1 MARHG
6 LVKQIIGSAG
16 GGGIFFTDSSP
27 FAKLL
32 DLCVKLRSSRDARSV
47 HGRLIQTP
55 FCEEVFIQNRL
66 IDVYG
71 KCGYLDYARKVFDRM
86 SERNVFSYNSII
98 STLMRWGFV
107 DESAWLFSL
116 MPEKDQCSWNSMI
129 AGFAQHDR
137 FEEALD
143 WFVRMHRDDFV
154 LNDYSFGSGL
164 SACSRLKDLKL
175 GAQIHGLISKS
186 KYSLDVFM
194 GSGLI
199 DFYSK
204 CGLVGCARRVFDGME
219 EKNVV
224 SWNCL
229 ITCYEQNGPAN
240 EALEAFGRM
249 TEHGFKP
256 DEVTLASVV
265 SACATLAAFKEGV
278 QIHARVVKSDKFRN
292 DLILGNALVDM
303 YAKCGRVN
311 EARCVFDRMPVRNA
325 VSETTMV
332 SGYAKSAS
340 VKAARSMFATIK
352 QKDIV
357 SWNALIAGY
366 TQNGEN
372 EEALGLF
379 RMLKR
384 ESVCPTHYT
393 FGNLL
398 NACAN
403 LADLELGRQAHSH
416 VVKHGFRFQFGEEPD
431 IFVGNSLIDMYMKC
445 GSVEEGLRVF
455 ENMVEKDHVSWNTM
469 IVGYAQNGY
478 GMEALELF
486 QKMLESGEKPDH
498 VTMIGTLCA
507 CSHAGLVEE
516 GRRYFFS
523 MTKEHGLLPVK
534 DHYTCMV
541 DLLGRAGCLE
551 EAKDLIES
559 MPKQPD
565 AVVWSSLLSAC
576 KVHRNIT
583 LGKYVAEKI
592 FEIDPTSSGPYVLL
606 ANMYSELGRW
616 GDAVSV
622 RKLMRRRGVVKQPG
636 CSWIDI
642 QSNVHVFMVKDKR
655 HPQKKEIYS
664 ILKLLTKH
672 MRQAGYVPD
681 ASDHEAY
688 EEPSDFESSSCFH
701 MEMQA
706 EAAVM

>member
-6 LVKQIIGSAG
+6 LVKQIVGSAG
-16 GGGIFFTDSSP
+16 GGDVFFTDSSP

-32 DLCVKLRSSRDARSV
+32 DLCVKFRSSRDARSV
-47 HGRLIQTP
+47 HGRIIQTP
-55 FCEEVFIQNRL
+55 FCKEVFIQNRL
-66 IDVYG
+66 VDVYG
-71 KCGYLDYARKVFDRM
+71 KCGYLDYARKLFDRM
-86 SERNVFSYNSII
+86 SERNVYSYNSII
-98 STLMRWGFV
+98 STLMRWSFV
-107 DESAWLFSL
+107 DEGAWLFSL

-143 WFVRMHRDDFV
+143 CFVRMHKDDFV

-240 EALEAFGRM
+240 EALEAFRRM
-249 TEHGFKP
+249 IEHGSAP
-256 DEVTLASVV
+256 DEVTLASVA

-278 QIHARVVKSDKFRN
+278 QIHARVMKSEKFRN

-340 VKAARSMFATIK
+340 VNAARSMFATIK

-416 VVKHGFRFQFGEEPD
+416 VVKHGSRFQFGEEPD
-431 IFVGNSLIDMYMKC
+431 IFVGNSLIDMYMK
-445 GSVEEGLRVF
+445 
-455 ENMVEKDHVSWNTM
+455 W
-469 IVGYAQNGY
+469 
-478 GMEALELF
+478 
-486 QKMLESGEKPDH
+486 
-498 VTMIGTLCA
+498 
-507 CSHAGLVEE
+507 
-516 GRRYFFS
+516 
-523 MTKEHGLLPVK
+523 
-534 DHYTCMV
+534 
-541 DLLGRAGCLE
+541 
-551 EAKDLIES
+551 
-559 MPKQPD
+559 
-565 AVVWSSLLSAC
+565 
-576 KVHRNIT
+576 
-583 LGKYVAEKI
+583 KYVAEKI

-616 GDAVSV
+616 GDA
-622 RKLMRRRGVVKQPG
+622 
-636 CSWIDI
+636 
-642 QSNVHVFMVKDKR
+642 SNVHVFMVKDKR

-664 ILKLLTKH
+664 ILKLLTKQ

-688 EEPSDFESSSCFH
+688 EEPSELESSSCSH

-706 EAAVM
+706 EVAVM

>member
-6 LVKQIIGSAG
+6 LVKQIVGSAG
-16 GGGIFFTDSSP
+16 GGDVFFTDSSP

-32 DLCVKLRSSRDARSV
+32 DLCVKFRSSRDARSV
-47 HGRLIQTP
+47 HGRIIQTP
-55 FCEEVFIQNRL
+55 FCKEVFIQNRL
-66 IDVYG
+66 VDVYG
-71 KCGYLDYARKVFDRM
+71 KCGYLDYARKLFDRM
-86 SERNVFSYNSII
+86 SERNVYSYNSII
-98 STLMRWGFV
+98 STLMRWSFV
-107 DESAWLFSL
+107 DEGAWLFSL

-143 WFVRMHRDDFV
+143 CFVRMHKDDFV

-240 EALEAFGRM
+240 EALEAFRRM
-249 TEHGFKP
+249 IEHGSAP

-278 QIHARVVKSDKFRN
+278 QIHAR
-292 DLILGNALVDM
+292 
-303 YAKCGRVN
+303 
-311 EARCVFDRMPVRNA
+311 
-325 VSETTMV
+325 
-332 SGYAKSAS
+332 
-340 VKAARSMFATIK
+340 
-352 QKDIV
+352 
-357 SWNALIAGY
+357 
-366 TQNGEN
+366 NGEN

-431 IFVGNSLIDMYMKC
+431 IF
-445 GSVEEGLRVF
+445 
-455 ENMVEKDHVSWNTM
+455 
-469 IVGYAQNGY
+469 
-478 GMEALELF
+478 
-486 QKMLESGEKPDH
+486 
-498 VTMIGTLCA
+498 
-507 CSHAGLVEE
+507 
-516 GRRYFFS
+516 
-523 MTKEHGLLPVK
+523 
-534 DHYTCMV
+534 
-541 DLLGRAGCLE
+541 
-551 EAKDLIES
+551 
-559 MPKQPD
+559 
-565 AVVWSSLLSAC
+565 
-576 KVHRNIT
+576 
-583 LGKYVAEKI
+583 
-592 FEIDPTSSGPYVLL
+592 
-606 ANMYSELGRW
+606 
-616 GDAVSV
+616 
-622 RKLMRRRGVVKQPG
+622 
-636 CSWIDI
+636 
-642 QSNVHVFMVKDKR
+642 
-655 HPQKKEIYS
+655 
-664 ILKLLTKH
+664 

-688 EEPSDFESSSCFH
+688 EEPSELESSSCSH

-706 EAAVM
+706 EVAVM

>member
-6 LVKQIIGSAG
+6 LVKQIVGSAG
-16 GGGIFFTDSSP
+16 GGDVFFTDSSP

-32 DLCVKLRSSRDARSV
+32 DLCVKFRSSRDARSV
-47 HGRLIQTP
+47 HGRIIQTP
-55 FCEEVFIQNRL
+55 FCKEVFIQNRL
-66 IDVYG
+66 VDVYG

-86 SERNVFSYNSII
+86 SERNVYSYNSII
-98 STLMRWGFV
+98 STLMRWSFV
-107 DESAWLFSL
+107 DEGAWLFSL

-143 WFVRMHRDDFV
+143 CFVRMHKDDFV

-164 SACSRLKDLKL
+164 SAS
-175 GAQIHGLISKS
+175 
-186 KYSLDVFM
+186 
-194 GSGLI
+194 
-199 DFYSK
+199 
-204 CGLVGCARRVFDGME
+204 
-219 EKNVV
+219 
-224 SWNCL
+224 
-229 ITCYEQNGPAN
+229 
-240 EALEAFGRM
+240 
-249 TEHGFKP
+249 
-256 DEVTLASVV
+256 
-265 SACATLAAFKEGV
+265 FKEGV
-278 QIHARVVKSDKFRN
+278 QIHAHVMKSEKFRN

-340 VKAARSMFATIK
+340 VNAARSMFATIK

-455 ENMVEKDHVSWNTM
+455 ENLVEKDNVSWNTM

-478 GMEALELF
+478 GTEALELF

-516 GRRYFFS
+516 GRHYFFS
-523 MTKEHGLLPVK
+523 MTKEHGLLPLK

-541 DLLGRAGCLE
+541 DLLGRAGCLD

-642 QSNVHVFMVKDKR
+642 QSNVHVFMVKDKK

-664 ILKLLTKH
+664 ILKLLTKQ

-688 EEPSDFESSSCFH
+688 EEPSELESSSCSH

-706 EAAVM
+706 EVAVM

>member
-1 MARHG
+1 MARNG

-86 SERNVFSYNSII
+86 SEKNVFSYNSII

-116 MPEKDQCSWNSMI
+116 IPENDQCSWNSMI

-204 CGLVGCARRVFDGME
+204 CG
-219 EKNVV
+219 
-224 SWNCL
+224 
-229 ITCYEQNGPAN
+229 
-240 EALEAFGRM
+240 
-249 TEHGFKP
+249 
-256 DEVTLASVV
+256 
-265 SACATLAAFKEGV
+265 
-278 QIHARVVKSDKFRN
+278 
-292 DLILGNALVDM
+292 
-303 YAKCGRVN
+303 
-311 EARCVFDRMPVRNA
+311 MPVRNA
-325 VSETTMV
+325 VSETTM
-332 SGYAKSAS
+332 
-340 VKAARSMFATIK
+340 
-352 QKDIV
+352 
-357 SWNALIAGY
+357 
-366 TQNGEN
+366 
-372 EEALGLF
+372 
-379 RMLKR
+379 
-384 ESVCPTHYT
+384 
-393 FGNLL
+393 
-398 NACAN
+398 
-403 LADLELGRQAHSH
+403 
-416 VVKHGFRFQFGEEPD
+416 FGEEPD

-507 CSHAGLVEE
+507 CSHTGLVEE

-583 LGKYVAEKI
+583 LGK
-592 FEIDPTSSGPYVLL
+592 
-606 ANMYSELGRW
+606 W

-664 ILKLLTKH
+664 ILKLLTRH

-688 EEPSDFESSSCFH
+688 EEPSELESSSCFH

>member
-1 MARHG
+1 MEWQDMGWSSKSLAVLVVVTSFSLTRHHLQNSWIYASNLG
-6 LVKQIIGSAG
+6 PLGMLVAYM
-16 GGGIFFTDSSP
+16 
-27 FAKLL
+27 
-32 DLCVKLRSSRDARSV
+32 
-47 HGRLIQTP
+47 GRIIQTP
-55 FCEEVFIQNRL
+55 FCKEVFIQNRL
-66 IDVYG
+66 VDVYG

-86 SERNVFSYNSII
+86 SERNVYSYNSII
-98 STLMRWGFV
+98 STLMRWSFV
-107 DESAWLFSL
+107 DEGAWLFSL

-129 AGFAQHDR
+129 AGFAQHDQ

-143 WFVRMHRDDFV
+143 CFVKMHKDDFV

-240 EALEAFGRM
+240 EALEAFRRM
-249 TEHGFKP
+249 IEHGSEP

-278 QIHARVVKSDKFRN
+278 QIHARVMKSEKFRN

-340 VKAARSMFATIK
+340 VNAARSMFATIK

-384 ESVCPTHYT
+384 ESVSPTHYT

-455 ENMVEKDHVSWNTM
+455 ENLVEKDNVSWNTM

-478 GMEALELF
+478 GAEALELF

-516 GRRYFFS
+516 GRHYFFS
-523 MTKEHGLLPVK
+523 MTKG
-534 DHYTCMV
+534 TC
-541 DLLGRAGCLE
+541 
-551 EAKDLIES
+551 
-559 MPKQPD
+559 
-565 AVVWSSLLSAC
+565 
-576 KVHRNIT
+576 
-583 LGKYVAEKI
+583 
-592 FEIDPTSSGPYVLL
+592 
-606 ANMYSELGRW
+606 
-616 GDAVSV
+616 
-622 RKLMRRRGVVKQPG
+622 
-636 CSWIDI
+636 
-642 QSNVHVFMVKDKR
+642 
-655 HPQKKEIYS
+655 
-664 ILKLLTKH
+664 
-672 MRQAGYVPD
+672 
-681 ASDHEAY
+681 DHEAY
-688 EEPSDFESSSCFH
+688 DEPSELESSSSSHSH

-706 EAAVM
+706 EVAVM

>member
-86 SERNVFSYNSII
+86 SEKNVFSYNSII

-249 TEHGFKP
+249 TEDGFKP

-292 DLILGNALVDM
+292 DLILGNAL
-303 YAKCGRVN
+303 
-311 EARCVFDRMPVRNA
+311 
-325 VSETTMV
+325 
-332 SGYAKSAS
+332 
-340 VKAARSMFATIK
+340 
-352 QKDIV
+352 
-357 SWNALIAGY
+357 
-366 TQNGEN
+366 N

-431 IFVGNSLIDMYMKC
+431 IFVGNSLIDMSGK
-445 GSVEEGLRVF
+445 
-455 ENMVEKDHVSWNTM
+455 EKY
-469 IVGYAQNGY
+469 IV
-478 GMEALELF
+478 
-486 QKMLESGEKPDH
+486 
-498 VTMIGTLCA
+498 
-507 CSHAGLVEE
+507 
-516 GRRYFFS
+516 
-523 MTKEHGLLPVK
+523 
-534 DHYTCMV
+534 
-541 DLLGRAGCLE
+541 
-551 EAKDLIES
+551 
-559 MPKQPD
+559 
-565 AVVWSSLLSAC
+565 
-576 KVHRNIT
+576 
-583 LGKYVAEKI
+583 
-592 FEIDPTSSGPYVLL
+592 
-606 ANMYSELGRW
+606 
-616 GDAVSV
+616 
-622 RKLMRRRGVVKQPG
+622 
-636 CSWIDI
+636 
-642 QSNVHVFMVKDKR
+642 
-655 HPQKKEIYS
+655 
-664 ILKLLTKH
+664 
-672 MRQAGYVPD
+672 
-681 ASDHEAY
+681 
-688 EEPSDFESSSCFH
+688 
-701 MEMQA
+701 
-706 EAAVM
+706 